1 MLKSTK
7 SILYSKLQFL
17 HFNYNKLCKL
27 TQFSFDN
34 QLIPYPVQYKSTTE
48 DISNDVKPTEN
59 QNDDSINAEQKHV
72 TSSIPSDISIK
83 TDKLNFS
90 PGLKKNA

>member
-1 MLKSTK
+1 M
-7 SILYSKLQFL
+7 
-17 HFNYNKLCKL
+17 
-27 TQFSFDN
+27 
-34 QLIPYPVQYKSTTE
+34 QYKSTTE

-83 TDKLNFS
+83 TSL
-90 PGLKKNA
+90 PEKKTSLFRISYFISGGDSRRTFGQGIPHGWHSLASHGTS